1 MLIIGEIVGSIWEFF
16 VLCSFFFYKSKTVL
30 KNKVHLKKWRNQET
44 GKYRMQKTEDLRY
57 IRGDENPQ
65 KEGEQ
70 GSRDV
75 RFSLK

>member
-1 MLIIGEIVGSIWEFF
+1 
-16 VLCSFFFYKSKTVL
+16 
-30 KNKVHLKKWRNQET
+30 
-44 GKYRMQKTEDLRY
+44 MQKTEDLRY
-57 IRGDENPQ
+57 IRGEENHQ